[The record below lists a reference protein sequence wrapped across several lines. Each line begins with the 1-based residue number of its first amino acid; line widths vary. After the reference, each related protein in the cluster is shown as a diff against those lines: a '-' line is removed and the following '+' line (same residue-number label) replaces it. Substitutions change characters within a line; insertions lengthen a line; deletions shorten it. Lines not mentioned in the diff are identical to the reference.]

1 MFTGRRFSAHEALEM
16 GLVNQVV
23 LGPELEGVVR
33 DLATT
38 IAANA
43 PLTIQSAKTIVEE
56 AAKDPSDRDLV
67 LCDELVE
74 NCMNS
79 SDYKE
84 GRTAFMEKRIPEFQ
98 GK

>member
-1 MFTGRRFSAHEALEM
+1 MVPRH
-16 GLVNQVV
+16 
-23 LGPELEGVVR
+23 ELEVVVR
-33 DLATT
+33 ELATT

-43 PLTIQSAKTIVEE
+43 PLTIQASKTIVTE
-56 AAKDPSDRDLV
+56 AAKDPSDRDLI

-84 GRTAFMEKRIPEFQ
+84 GRTAFMEKRIPDFQ